1 MQLLQYPQW
10 HKSKTF
16 STIMQFEKTEN
27 FQLKVVLTVGQ
38 PSYSSGLGALRVA
51 TKVISL
57 Q

>member
-27 FQLKVVLTVGQ
+27 LQLKVVLTVGQ

-51 TKVISL
+51 TKVIS
-57 Q
+57 